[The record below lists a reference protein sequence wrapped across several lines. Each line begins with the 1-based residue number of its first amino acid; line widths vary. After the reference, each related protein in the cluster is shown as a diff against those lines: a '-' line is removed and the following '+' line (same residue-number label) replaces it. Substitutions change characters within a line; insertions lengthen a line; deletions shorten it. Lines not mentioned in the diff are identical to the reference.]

1 MTSTSA
7 LPSAILVHE
16 YVTGGGWQGPS
27 IPSGLAREALAILRA
42 LLADLRAWGRFTVVT
57 TRDRRLPTPGLDADR
72 IVDLDHAVYPGSL
85 LDLGRAC
92 GAALLV
98 APESGGT
105 LERVSALL
113 ADAGVLL
120 LGAPAR
126 AVAVAADKW
135 ECHRRFVRAGLPT
148 PPTVCVTPAGAETAA
163 ARLGYPVVVKPL
175 DGAGCDGVSL
185 ATDTRSLR
193 AALRRPALSHAPRVL
208 VQRYVDGQAASVS
221 LLVAEGC
228 SIALSLNGQQVRAG
242 ARFAYDGGVASL
254 PHPRSAEA
262 RQLARRA
269 VALVPDLCG
278 YVGVDLVLGE
288 GTCWLIEINP
298 RPTTSYVGLRR
309 VVGLNMTAAIWDAC
323 RDGVLPDEVAPPAPA
338 AFGSEW
344 ADEA

>member
-1 MTSTSA
+1 MTSTAA

-42 LLADLRAWGRFTVVT
+42 LLADLRTWGRFTVVT

-92 GAALLV
+92 GAALVV
-98 APESGGT
+98 APESGGA

-113 ADAGVLL
+113 AEAGVLL
-120 LGAPAR
+120 LGSPAR

-148 PPTVCVTPAGAETAA
+148 PPTICVTPAGAEAAA
-163 ARLGYPVVVKPL
+163 ARLGHPVVVKPL
-175 DGAGCDGVSL
+175 DGAGCDGVSQ
-185 ATDTRSLR
+185 ATDARSLR
-193 AALRRPALSHAPRVL
+193 AALRRPALSRAPRVL
-208 VQRYVDGQAASVS
+208 VQRYVEGQAASVS
-221 LLVAEGC
+221 LLVARGR
-228 SIALSLNGQQVRAG
+228 SIALSLNGQHVRAG

-262 RQLARRA
+262 RELARRA

-288 GTCWLIEINP
+288 DGCWLIEINP

-309 VVGLNMTAAIWDAC
+309 VIGLNMSAAVWDAC
-323 RDGVLPDEVAPPAPA
+323 RDGVLPDEVAAPPPA
-338 AFGSEW
+338 AFGSGW
-344 ADEA
+344 ADDA